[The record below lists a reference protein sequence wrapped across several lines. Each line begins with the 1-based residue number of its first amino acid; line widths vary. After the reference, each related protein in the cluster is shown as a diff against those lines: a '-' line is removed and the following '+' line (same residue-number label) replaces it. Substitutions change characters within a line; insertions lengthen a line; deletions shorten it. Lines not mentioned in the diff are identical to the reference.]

1 MTFSDLMISP
11 ISDFTFM
18 RRALVACLALSL
30 ASAPIGVL
38 LMLRR
43 MSLVGDSMSHAILP
57 GAAIGFLISGFSL
70 PAMSLGGFIAG
81 IAVALASGWV
91 SQATRLREDS
101 SFASFYL
108 IALALGVL
116 LISVNGTQVDLVHV
130 LFGNVLTLDNESL
143 FLIVTMC
150 SLVILAVAVLM
161 RAFVLESF
169 DRDFLRQMG
178 VSSRMIHSIFL
189 VVVVTCLIASFQSL
203 GTLLA
208 VGLMMIPA
216 ATSRLLSS
224 NLRNMILI
232 SVGVAASSSVLG
244 LLISYHVRWPSGPA
258 IVLCCGV
265 VYFAALLFSPRAGLL
280 SSILRRRHY
289 DH

>member
-1 MTFSDLMISP
+1 MSIHDLLISP
-11 ISDFTFM
+11 IDDFIFM
-18 RRALVACLALSL
+18 RRALVACLGLSL

-57 GAAIGFLISGFSL
+57 GAAIGFMVGGLSL
-70 PAMSLGGFIAG
+70 PAMSIGGFIAG
-81 IAVALASGWV
+81 VVVALVSGWV

-116 LISVNGTQVDLVHV
+116 LISVNGTQLDLVHI
-130 LFGNVLTLDNESL
+130 LFGNVLTLDDASL
-143 FLIVTMC
+143 QMIVGMC
-150 SLVILAVAVLM
+150 SVVILVLAALA

-169 DRDFLRQMG
+169 DRDFLKQIG
-178 VSSRMIHSIFL
+178 VSTRLVHSVFL
-189 VVVVTCLIASFQSL
+189 IVVVTCLIASFQSL

-216 ATSRLLSS
+216 ATGRLLSGS
-224 NLRNMILI
+224 LKNMILLA
-232 SVGVAASSSVLG
+232 VGVAS
-244 LLISYHVRWPSGPA
+244 
-258 IVLCCGV
+258 
-265 VYFAALLFSPRAGLL
+265 L
-280 SSILRRRHY
+280 SSFF
-289 DH
+289 